1 MEKITKKK
9 KSLKDKV
16 FISGKNFVGL
26 EKLGKGT
33 YGSVYKAQKK
43 DTNEIFAIKK
53 IKLDVD
59 TEGIPSTAL
68 REISILKTLN
78 HPNIV
83 GIQDLTLSEKKIE
96 LCLEYCPL
104 DLRKFMDQYK
114 NNPKV
119 YNLITIK
126 TIIYQILRATDHL
139 HSRKILHR
147 DLKPQNILICDQT
160 LITKIADFGLSRVYT
175 IPIRP
180 YTKEVLTM
188 WYRAPELMLGLNQYS
203 IGLDMWSVGC
213 IFAELFIKIPLF
225 PGDSE
230 FDQLMKIFR
239 VLGTP
244 NENTLPGC
252 KHFPDFNPEFPLWIP
267 TGIEKVIR
275 DKMEVKIDE
284 ESLIESLDLLK
295 RMLVMDP
302 CKRISAKDAICH
314 VRYLILSYLIYFLA
328 IF

>member
-1 MEKITKKK
+1 MEKKETKKK
-9 KSLKDKV
+9 SIKDKQ
-16 FISGKNFVGL
+16 FISGKNFIGL

-33 YGSVYKAQKK
+33 YGSVYKAQKR

-68 REISILKTLN
+68 REISILKAIN

-83 GIQDLTLSEKKIE
+83 RIQDLTLSEKKIE

-104 DLRKFMDQYK
+104 DLRKYMDQNK
-114 NNPKV
+114 NNPRV
-119 YNLITIK
+119 YTTNTIK
-126 TIIYQILRATDHL
+126 TIMYQIVRATDHL

-147 DLKPQNILICDQT
+147 DLKPQNILISDET
-160 LITKIADFGLSRVYT
+160 LVTKIADFGLSRVYS

-213 IFAELFIKIPLF
+213 IFAELLIKMPIF

-244 NENTLPGC
+244 TESTLPGC
-252 KHFPDFNPEFPLWIP
+252 KHFPDFNFDFPMWAP
-267 TGIEKVIR
+267 SGIEKIIKEKL
-275 DKMEVKIDE
+275 DIKMDDYSLGEAID
-284 ESLIESLDLLK
+284 LIK
-295 RMLVMDP
+295 RMLALDP
-302 CKRISAKDAICH
+302 CKRISAKEAITH
-314 VRYLILSYLIYFLA
+314 VKYIDLF
-328 IF
+328 

>member
-1 MEKITKKK
+1 MEKKETKKK
-9 KSLKDKV
+9 SIKDKQ
-16 FISGKNFVGL
+16 FISGKNFIGL

-33 YGSVYKAQKK
+33 YGSVYKAQKR

-68 REISILKTLN
+68 REISILKAIN

-83 GIQDLTLSEKKIE
+83 RIQDLTLSEKKIE

-104 DLRKFMDQYK
+104 DLRKYMDQNK
-114 NNPKV
+114 NNPRV
-119 YNLITIK
+119 YTTNTIK
-126 TIIYQILRATDHL
+126 TIMYQIVRATDHL

-147 DLKPQNILICDQT
+147 DLKPQNILISDET
-160 LITKIADFGLSRVYT
+160 LVTKIADFGLSRVYS

-213 IFAELFIKIPLF
+213 IFAELLIKMPIF

-244 NENTLPGC
+244 TESTLPGC
-252 KHFPDFNPEFPLWIP
+252 KHFPDFNFDFPMWAP
-267 TGIEKVIR
+267 SGIEKIIKEKLEI
-275 DKMEVKIDE
+275 KMDDY
-284 ESLIESLDLLK
+284 SLGEAMDLIK
-295 RMLVMDP
+295 RMLVLDP
-302 CKRISAKDAICH
+302 CKRISAKEAITH
-314 VRYLILSYLIYFLA
+314 VNYIDLF
-328 IF
+328 

>member
-1 MEKITKKK
+1 MEKKETKKK
-9 KSLKDKV
+9 SIKDKQ
-16 FISGKNFVGL
+16 FISGKNFIGI

-33 YGSVYKAQKK
+33 YGSVYKAHKR

-68 REISILKTLN
+68 REISILKAIN

-83 GIQDLTLSEKKIE
+83 RIQDLTLSEKKIE

-104 DLRKFMDQYK
+104 DLRKYMDQNK
-114 NNPKV
+114 NNPRV
-119 YNLITIK
+119 YTTNTIK
-126 TIIYQILRATDHL
+126 TIMYQIIRATDHL

-147 DLKPQNILICDQT
+147 DLKPQNILISDET
-160 LITKIADFGLSRVYT
+160 LVTKIADFGLSRVYS

-213 IFAELFIKIPLF
+213 IFAELLIKMPIF

-244 NENTLPGC
+244 TESALPGC
-252 KHFPDFNPEFPLWIP
+252 KHFPDFNLDFPMWSP
-267 TGIEKVIR
+267 SGIDKIIKEKIEI
-275 DKMEVKIDE
+275 KMDDY
-284 ESLIESLDLLK
+284 SLGEAMDLIK
-295 RMLVMDP
+295 RMLVLDP
-302 CKRISAKDAICH
+302 CKRISAKEAISH
-314 VRYLILSYLIYFLA
+314 VKYFYLFSIVIL
-328 IF
+328 

>member
-16 FISGKNFVGL
+16 FISGKNIIGL

-78 HPNIV
+78 HPNV
-83 GIQDLTLSEKKIE
+83 VRIQDLTLSEKKIE

-114 NNPKV
+114 NNQKM
-119 YNLITIK
+119 YHITTIK

-147 DLKPQNILICDQT
+147 DLKPQNILISDQT

-244 NENTLPGC
+244 NDNSLPGC
-252 KHFPDFNPEFPLWIP
+252 KHFPDFNPDFPMWAPI
-267 TGIEKVIR
+267 GIEKVIR
-275 DKMEVKIDE
+275 DKVEVKIDE
-284 ESLIESLDLLK
+284 DSMTEAIDLLK

-302 CKRISAKDAICH
+302 CKRISAKESLCH
-314 VRYLILSYLIYFLA
+314 VRYFI
-328 IF
+328 